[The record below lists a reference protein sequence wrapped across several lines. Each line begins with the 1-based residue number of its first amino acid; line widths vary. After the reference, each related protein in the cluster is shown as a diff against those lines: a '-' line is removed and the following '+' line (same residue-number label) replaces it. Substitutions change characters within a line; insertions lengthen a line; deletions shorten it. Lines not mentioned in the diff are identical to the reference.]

1 VSSIAAPASLPCSPV
16 ALSIHHKDDEI
27 QPAQQRVR
35 AACSNC
41 LAQTEVF
48 TPMGSCL
55 LLSLMLPQVAV
66 AVWKNPSSVG
76 ALGGIRTPDPQI
88 RKDCSRITGLESVR
102 MEAATRLL
110 ERAVAEARGDVSGY
124 CRAPGYS
131 RTSRARLPPI
141 RSRRGLMGLPR
152 HSHRLVDRRLVAAG
166 RGSFRRRPN
175 RR

>member
-88 RKDCSRITGLESVR
+88 RKDCSRITGLEQLGAYGSGDTVAR
-102 MEAATRLL
+102 TGGCRSPRRCERVLPGARILPDQQSKAAADKVAAWLNGL
-110 ERAVAEARGDVSGY
+110 AEAFAS
-124 CRAPGYS
+124 
-131 RTSRARLPPI
+131 
-141 RSRRGLMGLPR
+141 
-152 HSHRLVDRRLVAAG
+152 AG
-166 RGSFRRRPN
+166 RPAACGGR
-175 RR
+175 